1 MAKIGIYGGTFNPV
15 HNTHIAI
22 AQAAFEQYKLD
33 KVIFLI
39 TGQPP
44 HKATNIDIADS
55 CRLDML
61 ELAISNIPYFEIDNR
76 ELYRPGKSYSY
87 ITFTELKSEYND
99 DELYFIMGSD
109 SLINFKNWV
118 KPDVIS
124 AAARVLAVP
133 RMGDSEDDIKEALEY
148 NRQHFSGS
156 FDIIDFSP
164 TSHASSNIRQGICQG
179 KDVSQILPEEVYS
192 YILDHNLYA
201 AHYYDFNDVTNLQK
215 EMRNELKNGRYIH
228 TLGVANIAY
237 SLAIKWNYPALN
249 AMVAGMLHDCAKCL
263 TDEKRISI
271 CKKNN
276 IPINEAEAKSPQLLH
291 AKVGAYLC
299 KEKYKIDDQQII
311 HAIEVHTT
319 GCPNM
324 SLLDKIIYIADYIE
338 PGRDKQP
345 RLSILRKVAFED
357 LDRCLYMILEDSV
370 EYLLDDGACIDDMT
384 LKTYNYYKTQRRNNS

>member
-1 MAKIGIYGGTFNPV
+1 MARIGIYGGTFNPV
-15 HNTHIAI
+15 HNTHLAI
-22 AQAAFEQYKLD
+22 AQAAFKQYNLD

-44 HKATNIDIADS
+44 HKATNTDIADS

-61 ELAISNIPYFEIDNR
+61 RLSISDIPYFEIDNR

-87 ITFTELKSEYND
+87 ITFTELKSEFRS
-99 DELYFIMGSD
+99 DEMYFIMGSD

-118 KPDVIS
+118 KPEVIS
-124 AAARVLAVP
+124 DATTVLAVP

-148 NRQHFSGS
+148 NRQHFSGI
-156 FDIIDFSP
+156 FEMVDFIP
-164 TSHASSNIRQGICQG
+164 TSDASSFIRENISKG
-179 KDVSQILPEEVYS
+179 KEVASILPEKVYS
-192 YILDHNLYA
+192 YILDHNLYKD
-201 AHYYDFNDVTNLQK
+201 HYYDFNDITSLQK
-215 EMRNELKNGRYIH
+215 EMKAELKTGRYIH
-228 TLGVANIAY
+228 TLGVANMAY

-249 AMVAGMLHDCAKCL
+249 AMVAGLLHDCAKCL

-276 IPINEAEAKSPQLLH
+276 IPINDAEAKSPQLLH

-299 KEKYKIDDQQII
+299 KEKYKIEDSQII
-311 HAIEVHTT
+311 HAIKVHTT
-319 GCPNM
+319 GCPKM

-345 RLSILRKVAFED
+345 RLGLLRKIAFED
-357 LDRCLYMILEDSV
+357 LDQCLYMILEDSV
-370 EYLLDDGACIDDMT
+370 EYLMDDGAEIDDMT
-384 LKTYNYYKTQRRNNS
+384 LQTYNYYKMQRRWRP